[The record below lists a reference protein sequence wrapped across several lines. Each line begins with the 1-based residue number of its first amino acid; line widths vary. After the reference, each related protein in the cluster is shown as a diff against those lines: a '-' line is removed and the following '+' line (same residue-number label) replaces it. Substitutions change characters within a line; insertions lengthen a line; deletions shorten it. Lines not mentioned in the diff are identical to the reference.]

1 MWISVRES
9 HRGCTVSEPC
19 LWGAGGFGGI
29 NTHSKLNR
37 GAGCV
42 CGGGGCSQKIIS
54 NLKGLI
60 HFSSAAQSVYA
71 CDPLLSVTGK
81 RRLIAGK
88 GRIKGDV
95 LCVSSPCVP
104 LRNATTLICM
114 QARMSRALQTA
125 ERHTCFIQKCLLK
138 RYL

>member
-1 MWISVRES
+1 MWICVRES
-9 HRGCTVSEPC
+9 HRGCTVSELC
-19 LWGAGGFGGI
+19 LWGGLGNKHTCQIEQGSRA
-29 NTHSKLNR
+29 
-37 GAGCV
+37 CMW
-42 CGGGGCSQKIIS
+42 GGCSQKIIS

-81 RRLIAGK
+81 RRLIARK
-88 GRIKGDV
+88 RRIKGDV
-95 LCVSSPCVP
+95 LHVSSPCVP
-104 LRNATTLICM
+104 LRNTTTLICM
-114 QARMSRALQTA
+114 QVRMSRALQTA